1 MDSDDDLYTAIR
13 PDASF
18 VAVPIQASVPIT
30 VMVHPAAAYTG
41 IIDICAK

>member
-18 VAVPIQASVPIT
+18 VAVPIQAIT